1 MVILNV
7 LGGFKVFNLVMAT
20 TNGGP
25 WFATEVLSTLVY
37 KQQAQGL
44 FGYASAIGLSQFLV
58 IAIVSVPLL
67 LFLKRWE
74 EE

>member
-7 LGGFKVFNLVMAT
+7 LGGFKVFDLVMAT

-25 WFATEVLSTLVY
+25 GFATEVLSTLVY